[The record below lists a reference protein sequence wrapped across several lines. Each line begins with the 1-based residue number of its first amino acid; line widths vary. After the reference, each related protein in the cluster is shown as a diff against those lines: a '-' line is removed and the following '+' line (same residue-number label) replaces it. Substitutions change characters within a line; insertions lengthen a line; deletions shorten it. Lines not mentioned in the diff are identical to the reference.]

1 MRAQGSTLAALLAAL
16 LLLPPAAGGEE
27 PARGEV
33 TLTLSEALL
42 TSLANSPEV
51 ANAAIAAEIS
61 EKDRQIADRERL
73 PEVSLDGGYTRLSV
87 PEVSDIPIPGFSIP
101 DEESDVAVAGSMPLY
116 TGGRLA
122 SRREQASQGA
132 DLARIAEKITR
143 DDTLLETA
151 SAFYELLAGQI
162 FVDIAAESLESSN
175 GHLRDV
181 QALLE
186 QGLVARVDLFRTEL
200 DVAERERDLA
210 SAEANL
216 VRRSEH
222 LSSLLFPDEII
233 PVKAAWDA
241 PEPREP
247 QPVAEWV
254 EIAGEKSPELMASRL
269 SLDLSQTAVAS
280 ARAERRPAFGLFGRY
295 GSKEERFSFG
305 EEDRYWNAGL
315 AFTLPLYAG
324 GRILLEIDKSLDAER
339 QAVNSLRRTSRNVRR
354 FIVDSHSGAVLAVR
368 RNAAA
373 EKAVASAEE
382 NLRVT
387 RLKYNQGLI
396 ANTDVIDALL
406 SLSRARFDRIQ
417 ARKEYHINHARLMR
431 LAGTIEELP

>member
-1 MRAQGSTLAALLAAL
+1 MNARGGTLASLLAAL
-16 LLLPPAAGGEE
+16 LLLPAAAAGQG
-27 PARGEV
+27 PVPGEV

-51 ANAAIAAEIS
+51 ANAVIATEIS
-61 EKDRQIADRERL
+61 EKDRKIADRERL

-87 PEVSDIPIPGFSIP
+87 PEVSDIPIPGFTLP
-101 DEESDVAVAGSMPLY
+101 DEEADVAVAGSMPLY

-122 SRREQASQGA
+122 SRREQASQGT

-162 FVDIAAESLESSN
+162 FVEIATESLESSSL
-175 GHLRDV
+175 HLRDV
-181 QALLE
+181 EALLE
-186 QGLVARVDLFRTEL
+186 QGLVAKVDLFRTEL

-216 VRRSEH
+216 IRRVEH
-222 LSSLLFPDEII
+222 LSSLLFPDEIV
-233 PVKAAWDA
+233 PVRANWDA

-247 QPVAEWV
+247 RPVEEWV
-254 EIAGEKSPELMASRL
+254 EIARKRSPELMVARL

-295 GSKEERFSFG
+295 GAKKEQFSLN

-324 GRILLEIDKSLDAER
+324 GRILLEIDKSLDVER
-339 QAVNSLRRTSRNVRR
+339 QAANSLRLTSRNVRR

-387 RLKYNQGLI
+387 RLKYTQGLI

-417 ARKEYHINHARLMR
+417 ARKEYHINQARLMR